1 MSPAYR
7 FPTSERFTC
16 EGCTKCCRAF
26 PIPLTSEEAER
37 LAAVKNRHGVD
48 PIVRD
53 ANELRLGQV
62 DGACV
67 FLELDGR
74 CAVHAQLGHDAKPV
88 PCRRFPFVVMA
99 HGDERYVRA
108 SFACPTV
115 VAARG
120 KGPDEIAAELER
132 DPDTAPLPDA
142 YRLGARTLSPA
153 LYDRLEALLTGWFET
168 APDLARALAA
178 AGALVAALDVPDLED
193 TFDARTSP
201 EVRARLAADA
211 RPFSGRDARLLL
223 TPFLLLG
230 APPSQGRLSRAF
242 HAAKLLLGRGRFLT
256 HAAPA
261 AVPLALLPGIRFP
274 PECERPGG
282 LLRRYVLHL
291 LRSRAFLVTLSV
303 EMQVTLLGVAY
314 ALVRWNARARA
325 ALAGRAVVDE
335 SDLAAAVSATDLEHF
350 AHNATEVRL
359 LAGSWV
365 GVCLDLFLRGPRR
378 VAGLVLERA

>member
-1 MSPAYR
+1 MD
-7 FPTSERFTC
+7 
-16 EGCTKCCRAF
+16 
-26 PIPLTSEEAER
+26 EEVTR
-37 LAAVKNRHGVD
+37 LARVKNRHGLD

-53 ANELRLGQV
+53 GGEARLRQV

-67 FLELDGR
+67 FLETDGR

-99 HGDERYVRA
+99 HGEQRYVRA

-120 KGPDEIAAELER
+120 AGPDEIAAELER

-142 YRLGARTLSPA
+142 YRLGARSLSPA
-153 LYDRLEALLTGWFET
+153 LYERLEALLTAWLET

-178 AGALVAALDVPDLED
+178 AGTLILQLDVPDLED
-193 TFDARTSP
+193 TFEARTSP
-201 EVRARLAADA
+201 EVRARLEAEA
-211 RPFSGRDARLLL
+211 RPFSARDARLLL

-242 HAAKLLLGRGRFLT
+242 HAVKLLFGRGRFLT

-261 AVPLALLPGIRFP
+261 AVPLALLPGVRFP
-274 PECERPGG
+274 PECARPGG
-282 LLRRYVLHL
+282 LLRRYLLHL

-303 EMQVTLLGVAY
+303 EMQVTLLGVAF

-325 ALAGRAVVDE
+325 ALAGRADVDE

-378 VAGLVLERA
+378 VAGLVLER